1 MVLKSASVDDF
12 KCQRIVILCIM
23 KHIDDSPITRNGNSL
38 ILAYD
43 HGTEHGPVDFEP
55 MPKSADPRHVF
66 KVAKHDAVTAI
77 ALQKGNAEYYRN
89 WERENDVSDGA
100 PLLVK
105 LNGNSNLAKREDY
118 YSPKQ
123 CTVKYAV
130 EELDADAIG
139 YTMYAGSLNEDRMWK
154 EFREV
159 QEEARKYDVPVV
171 MWSYPRGKGIQE
183 NPDYSG
189 QKDPDVVTYGARL
202 GLELGADM
210 VKCKYPGNQDDW
222 KRLEDQVAGL
232 KTVMSGGSKR
242 SDRAFL
248 EDVHA
253 TIDVGGNGLAVGRN
267 IFQREDPEPLL
278 DKLEKVI
285 YEAKDVEDVL

>member
-1 MVLKSASVDDF
+1 MKDIEDSA
-12 KCQRIVILCIM
+12 
-23 KHIDDSPITRNGNSL
+23 ITRNGNSL

-55 MPKSADPRHVF
+55 MPKSADPKHVF
-66 KVAKHDAVTAI
+66 RVARHDAVTAI
-77 ALQKGNAEYYRN
+77 ALQKGNAEYYRS
-89 WERENDVSDGA
+89 WEEKNDVEDAA

-123 CTVKYAV
+123 CSVKYAV

-139 YTMYAGSLNEDRMWK
+139 YTMYAGSIHEDEMWK

-159 QEEARKYDVPVV
+159 QEEARKYDIPVV
-171 MWSYPRGKGIQE
+171 LWSYPRGKGIQE

-189 QKDPDVVTYGARL
+189 QKDPDVVAYGARL

-210 VKCKYPGNQDDW
+210 VKCKYPGNQEDW
-222 KRLEDQVAGL
+222 EHLEDQVADL

-242 SDRAFL
+242 SDEAFL
-248 EDVHA
+248 QDVRS
-253 TIDVGGNGLAVGRN
+253 TIEVGGNGLAVGRN
-267 IFQREDPEPLL
+267 IFQREEPQELL
-278 DKLEKVI
+278 DKLEGVI
-285 YEAKDVEDVL
+285 FEGKTVEEVL

>member
-1 MVLKSASVDDF
+1 
-12 KCQRIVILCIM
+12 M
-23 KHIDDSPITRNGNSL
+23 KDMDDSAITRNGNSL

-66 KVAKHDAVTAI
+66 EVAQHPAVTAL
-77 ALQKGNAEYYRN
+77 ALQKGNAEYYRS
-89 WERENDVSDGA
+89 WQGGEDDT

-105 LNGNSNLAKREDY
+105 LNGNSNLAKRDDY

-123 CTVKYAV
+123 CSVQYAV
-130 EELDADAIG
+130 EELDADAVG
-139 YTMYAGSLNEDRMWK
+139 YTMYAGSIHEDEMWK
-154 EFREV
+154 EFRQV

-171 MWSYPRGKGIQE
+171 MWSYPRGKGIEE

-189 QKDPDVVTYGARL
+189 QKDPDVVAYGARL

-210 VKCKYPGNQDDW
+210 VKCKYPGSQGDW
-222 KRLEDQVAGL
+222 KQLESQVSGL

-242 SDRAFL
+242 SDEQFL
-248 EDVHA
+248 EDIHS
-253 TIDVGGNGLAVGRN
+253 TIEVGGNGLAVGRN
-267 IFQREDPEPLL
+267 IFQRENPDELL
-278 DKLEKVI
+278 DRLEGVI
-285 YEAKDVEDVL
+285 FQGRTVEEVM

>member
-1 MVLKSASVDDF
+1 
-12 KCQRIVILCIM
+12 M
-23 KHIDDSPITRNGNSL
+23 KNHCESPIYRNGNSL

-55 MPKSADPRHVF
+55 MPKSADPTHVF
-66 KVAKHDAVTAI
+66 KVGRHDAVTAI

-89 WERENDVSDGA
+89 WEKENNVEDGA

-105 LNGNSNLAKREDY
+105 LNGNSNLAKRDDY

-123 CTVKYAV
+123 CSVQYAV

-139 YTMYAGSLNEDRMWK
+139 YTMYAGSLHEDEMW
-154 EFREV
+154 EDFRQV
-159 QEEARKYDVPVV
+159 QEKARKYDIPVV
-171 MWSYPRGKGIQE
+171 MWSYPRGEGIEE
-183 NPDYSG
+183 NEDYSG
-189 QKDPDVVTYGARL
+189 QKDPDVVAYGARL

-210 VKCKYPGNQDDW
+210 VKCKYPGNKEDW
-222 KRLEDQVAGL
+222 EQLESVVGDL

-242 SDRAFL
+242 SDEAFL
-248 EDVHA
+248 EDVA
-253 TIDVGGNGLAVGRN
+253 STIEVGGNGLAVGRN
-267 IFQREDPEPLL
+267 IFQRENPEELL

-285 YEAKDVEDVL
+285 FEDRGTEEL

>member
-1 MVLKSASVDDF
+1 MKS
-12 KCQRIVILCIM
+12 
-23 KHIDDSPITRNGNSL
+23 IDDSAITRNGNSL

-66 KVAKHDAVTAI
+66 EVARHDAVTAI
-77 ALQKGNAEYYRN
+77 ALQKGNAEYYRR
-89 WERENDVSDGA
+89 WQKENNADSA
-100 PLLVK
+100 SLLVK
-105 LNGNSNLAKREDY
+105 LNGNSNLPKRDDY

-123 CTVKYAV
+123 CSVQYAV
-130 EELDADAIG
+130 EELGAEAVG
-139 YTMYAGSLNEDRMWK
+139 YTMYAGSVHEDEMWK

-171 MWSYPRGKGIQE
+171 MWSYPRGKGIEE

-189 QKDPDVVTYGARL
+189 QKDSEVVAYGARL

-210 VKCKYPGNQDDW
+210 VKCKYSGNQEDW
-222 KRLEDQVAGL
+222 ERLESQVAEL

-242 SDRAFL
+242 SDREFL
-248 EDVHA
+248 RDVHD
-253 TIDVGGNGLAVGRN
+253 TIEVGGNGLAVGRN
-267 IFQREDPEPLL
+267 IFQRENPEELL
-278 DKLEKVI
+278 DKLEEVI
-285 YEAKDVEDVL
+285 FEGKTADEAV

>member
-1 MVLKSASVDDF
+1 
-12 KCQRIVILCIM
+12 M
-23 KHIDDSPITRNGNSL
+23 KDIEDSPISREGNSL
-38 ILAYD
+38 IVAYD

-55 MPKSADPRHVF
+55 MPKSADPTHVF
-66 KVAKHDAVTAI
+66 EAAQHDAVTAL
-77 ALQKGNAEYYRN
+77 ALQKGNAEYYRK
-89 WERENDVSDGA
+89 WQEERGDADT

-123 CTVKYAV
+123 CSVRYAV

-139 YTMYAGSLNEDRMWK
+139 YTMYAGSMHEDEMWK

-159 QEEARKYDVPVV
+159 QEEARKYGIPVV
-171 MWSYPRGKGIQE
+171 MWSYPRGKGIDE
-183 NPDYSG
+183 NDEYSG
-189 QKDPDVVTYGARL
+189 QKDPDVVAYGARL

-210 VKCKYPGNQDDW
+210 VKCKYPGNQEDW
-222 KRLEDQVAGL
+222 EFLESQVADL

-242 SDRAFL
+242 SDKAFL
-248 EDVHA
+248 EDVHS
-253 TIDVGGNGLAVGRN
+253 TIEVGGNGLAVGRN
-267 IFQREDPEPLL
+267 IFQRENPGELL

-285 YEAKDVEDVL
+285 YQGKTPEEAV

>member
-1 MVLKSASVDDF
+1 ME
-12 KCQRIVILCIM
+12 Q
-23 KHIDDSPITRNGNSL
+23 IDDSAITRNGNSL

-66 KVAKHDAVTAI
+66 EVARHGAVTAI
-77 ALQKGNAEYYRN
+77 ALQKGNAEYYRT
-89 WERENDVSDGA
+89 WQEENNADSA

-105 LNGNSNLAKREDY
+105 LNGNSNLPKRDDY

-123 CTVKYAV
+123 CSVQYAV
-130 EELDADAIG
+130 EELGAEAVG
-139 YTMYAGSLNEDRMWK
+139 YTMYAGSSHEDEMWK

-171 MWSYPRGKGIQE
+171 MWSYPRGKGIEE

-189 QKDPDVVTYGARL
+189 QKDPEVVAYGARL

-210 VKCKYPGNQDDW
+210 VKCKYPGNQGDW
-222 KRLEDQVAGL
+222 ERLESQVAEL
-232 KTVMSGGSKR
+232 NTVMSGGSKR
-242 SDRAFL
+242 SDREFL
-248 EDVHA
+248 RDVHD
-253 TIDVGGNGLAVGRN
+253 TIEVGGNGLAVGRN
-267 IFQREDPEPLL
+267 IFQREHPEELL
-278 DKLEKVI
+278 DKLEEVI
-285 YEAKDVEDVL
+285 FEGKTAEEAV

>member
-1 MVLKSASVDDF
+1 M
-12 KCQRIVILCIM
+12 RP
-23 KHIDDSPITRNGNSL
+23 IDDSPITRNGNSL

-66 KVAKHDAVTAI
+66 EVAKHDAVTCI
-77 ALQKGNAEYYRN
+77 AVQKGVAEAYYP
-89 WERENDVSDGA
+89 EYSEDVN
-100 PLLVK
+100 LLVK
-105 LNGNSNLAKREDY
+105 LNGNSSLPARQDY

-123 CTVKYAV
+123 CSVEYAV
-130 EELDADAIG
+130 EELGADAVG
-139 YTMYAGSLNEDRMWK
+139 YTMYAGSDYEDRMWE

-159 QEEARKYDVPVV
+159 QEQARRYDVPVV
-171 MWSYPRGKGIQE
+171 MWAYPRGHGIEQ

-189 QKDPDVVTYGARL
+189 QKDPDVVAYAARL

-210 VKCKYPGNQDDW
+210 VKCKYPGEKKDW
-222 KRLEDQVAGL
+222 EEIERVTGDL

-242 SDRAFL
+242 SDEAFL
-248 EDVHA
+248 RDVSD
-253 TIDVGGNGLAVGRN
+253 TISAGGNGLAVGRN
-267 IFQREDPEPLL
+267 IFQRENPNELL

-285 YEAKDVEDVL
+285 FEEASQEEVQ